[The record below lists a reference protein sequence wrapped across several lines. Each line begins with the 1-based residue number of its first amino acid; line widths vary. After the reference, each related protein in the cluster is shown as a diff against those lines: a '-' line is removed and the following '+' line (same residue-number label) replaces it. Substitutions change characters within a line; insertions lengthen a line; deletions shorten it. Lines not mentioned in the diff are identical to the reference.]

1 MAWRTRDQR
10 IVHEFKL
17 QRTFSNLN
25 INERVSFFNKTT
37 LNIVSNFVPHDTI
50 IYDDRDPPWINTQI
64 KNVINNKKILY
75 KNIFVAAKMQKCLKK
90 WHHFKIRLLIPQM
103 IQETYYTRISN
114 KLNGSRVSP
123 KPYCQFL
130 KCFWIITKRP
140 LFYFCSIKIGLWL
153 ILQKRLIYLT
163 YFLLNSAL

>member
-10 IVHEFKL
+10 AVHEFKL

-50 IYDDRDPPWINTQI
+50 IYDDRDLPWINTQI
-64 KNVINNKKILY
+64 KNVISNKKILY

-123 KPYCQFL
+123 KPYWSIL
-130 KCFWIITKRP
+130 KMLLNNKKTPIYLL
-140 LFYFCSIKIGLWL
+140 LFY
-153 ILQKRLIYLT
+153 
-163 YFLLNSAL
+163 